1 MYAKLKTNLIGLAAA
16 LSFVVVGFSLG
27 EAPSASQADPALQ
40 PVLAQAESTRTI
52 VLSQADRTITLVLA
66 QAEAEAAAEPATG
79 VQATAP
85 ATGRRGALQRHLA
98 MPYVSFAALLP
109 RQES

>member
-27 EAPSASQADPALQ
+27 EAPGSARTTPLAVPM
-40 PVLAQAESTRTI
+40 LAQAGG
-52 VLSQADRTITLVLA
+52 APPLA
-66 QAEAEAAAEPATG
+66 AQEATSD
-79 VQATAP
+79 TD
-85 ATGRRGALQRHLA
+85 RRGALKRHLA

-109 RQES
+109 RQEG

>member
-27 EAPSASQADPALQ
+27 EPPSADVASQATVPA
-40 PVLAQAESTRTI
+40 
-52 VLSQADRTITLVLA
+52 LVLA
-66 QAEAEAAAEPATG
+66 DGSPALTAQDAPPATS
-79 VQATAP
+79 
-85 ATGRRGALQRHLA
+85 RRGALKRHLA

-109 RQES
+109 RRES

>member
-27 EAPSASQADPALQ
+27 EAPSATQPGQVTGPALVQADGTPALAVQ
-40 PVLAQAESTRTI
+40 DTTPVAR
-52 VLSQADRTITLVLA
+52 
-66 QAEAEAAAEPATG
+66 
-79 VQATAP
+79 
-85 ATGRRGALQRHLA
+85 RRGAVMRHLA